1 MIVLAHSMELEIK
14 ELVSDNARSINPNS
28 SRAAF
33 LINPTS
39 HLRPGEGC
47 VLLAVPVHGLR
58 GAELGVPGV
67 PHLHRVHAGQ
77 EGAHVRAAGAPRDVH
92 HHHHAGDRPV

>member
-1 MIVLAHSMELEIK
+1 MELEIK
-14 ELVSDNARSINPNS
+14 ELSDNARLGRSLHIHIDLT
-28 SRAAF
+28 A
-33 LINPTS
+33 LIV
-39 HLRPGEGC
+39 RPGEGC

-77 EGAHVRAAGAPRDVH
+77 EGAHVRPA
-92 HHHHAGDRPV
+92 